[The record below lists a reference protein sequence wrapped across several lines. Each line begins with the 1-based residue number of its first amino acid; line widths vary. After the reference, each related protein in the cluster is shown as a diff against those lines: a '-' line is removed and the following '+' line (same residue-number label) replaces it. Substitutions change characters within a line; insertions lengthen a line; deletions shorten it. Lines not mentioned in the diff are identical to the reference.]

1 MSSTPIQYTH
11 KPDKGTLQ
19 EWRRRARSSEDV
31 FVGLLNDGTVE
42 AKAEKLEKLQ
52 KTVAK
57 VQKGIRVVSA
67 VRGFEDGLE
76 EPPPAN
82 SAFQLERPA
91 TREFERIARDHGRKT
106 GFREGPAATH
116 YKGGAFGDVFTAAP
130 ATDSTAA
137 QPEAAAAAK
146 FDGAES
152 PTKAGRPRGTGPS
165 PVPLFPVEL
174 EDSLAAHLASQDIRK
189 KPLQAGKEYGMLQT
203 GPALDLAL
211 QNSARAACARKKA
224 GDSRAASAI
233 DALMEQS
240 GWSKE
245 WSELLNASQQAREM
259 DDVLRTSLLELMG
272 TGQRVAPTAGGGWGL
287 PSVDAYK
294 VCPVM
299 TPDGGHRSSNWALH
313 GRRSPAGR
321 RRGGRKSPT
330 KWESPMAKFH
340 RTPLE

>member
-116 YKGGAFGDVFTAAP
+116 YRGGAFGDVFTAAP

-152 PTKAGRPRGTGPS
+152 PTKAGRSRGTGPS